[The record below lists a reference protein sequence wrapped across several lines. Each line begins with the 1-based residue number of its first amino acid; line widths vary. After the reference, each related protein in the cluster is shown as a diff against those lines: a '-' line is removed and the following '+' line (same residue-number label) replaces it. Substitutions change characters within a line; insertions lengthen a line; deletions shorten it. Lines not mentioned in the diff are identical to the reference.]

1 MKGGLVRSSRLE
13 SPVLVPLDRKEYRIL
28 IDICM
33 LGTCGMMP
41 LPGRWL
47 SCALIR
53 CGSTL
58 TLVDCGE
65 GTQIPW
71 KSLGWGF
78 RQLGAICFTHM
89 HADHVAGLPGVLFMV
104 AHAGR
109 TEPLDIYGPP
119 GTTYIVEGL
128 RRIVPELPFPVQLH
142 ELKSGEH
149 FSLPGGLRGSCVAAA
164 HGVPCLAYRFEL
176 GRNPAFLPEQAQA
189 LGLPVQLWSRLQRGE
204 IVEYNGQKIT
214 PAEVLGPPRRGI
226 SLAFI
231 TDTRPTKQLSTFAH
245 DVDLLICES
254 MYDEPGDLL
263 LAKSNAHML
272 AEESAA
278 IASAARAHSLI
289 LTHFS
294 PKIVDTSRAE
304 RAARQIFAN
313 TRAARDGMV
322 VTLDYP
328 PS

>member
-1 MKGGLVRSSRLE
+1 ML
-13 SPVLVPLDRKEYRIL
+13 
-28 IDICM
+28 DICT

-53 CGSTL
+53 SGPTL
-58 TLVDCGE
+58 TLLDCGE

-78 RQLGAICFTHM
+78 RQLGAICFSHM

-119 GTTYIVEGL
+119 GTAYVVDGL
-128 RRIVPELPFPVQLH
+128 RRIAAELPFPVQIH

-149 FSLPGGLRGSCVAAA
+149 FELPGGLHGSCTTAA
-164 HGVPCLAYRFEL
+164 HGVPCLAYRVEL
-176 GRNPAFLPEQAQA
+176 ERNRPFLPEQAQA
-189 LGLPVQLWSRLQRGE
+189 FGLPVQFWSRLQHGE
-204 IVEYNGQKIT
+204 TIEYHGQIVT
-214 PAEVLGPPRRGI
+214 PEQVLGPPRRGI
-226 SLAFI
+226 SLAYI
-231 TDTRPTKQLSTFAH
+231 TDTRPTPQLSAFAH

-254 MYDEPGDLL
+254 MYDDPEDLP
-263 LAKSNAHML
+263 LARAHAHML

-278 IASAARAHSLI
+278 IAKDADARALL

-294 PKIVDTSRAE
+294 PKITDTSRAQK
-304 RAARQIFAN
+304 AAQRIFAN
-313 TRAARDGMV
+313 TRAARDGMI
-322 VTLDYP
+322 VTLDF
-328 PS
+328 S

>member
-1 MKGGLVRSSRLE
+1 ML
-13 SPVLVPLDRKEYRIL
+13 
-28 IDICM
+28 DICM

-47 SCALIR
+47 SCMLLRNGA
-53 CGSTL
+53 TL
-58 TLVDCGE
+58 TLFDCGE

-119 GTTYIVEGL
+119 GTAYVIEGL
-128 RRIVPELPFPVQLH
+128 RRIAAEMPYPIHIH
-142 ELKSGEH
+142 ELKSGEQ
-149 FSLPGGLRGSCVAAA
+149 FALPGGLQGSCAAA
-164 HGVPCLAYRFEL
+164 SHGVPCVAYRAEL
-176 GRNPAFLPEQAQA
+176 LRKPAFQVEQAQA
-189 LGLPVQLWSRLQRGE
+189 LGLPVQLWSRLQHGE
-204 IVEYNGQKIT
+204 ALEYNGQIIT
-214 PAEVLGPPRRGI
+214 PQQVLGPPRRGI

-231 TDTRPTKQLSTFAH
+231 TDTRPTKALSEFAR

-254 MYDEPGDLL
+254 MYDDPADLL
-263 LAKSNAHML
+263 LARANAHML
-272 AEESAA
+272 ATESAG
-278 IASAARAHSLI
+278 IAHAAGAHALL

-294 PKIVDTSRAE
+294 PKIVDTSLAE

-313 TRAARDGMV
+313 SRAARDGIV
-322 VTLDYP
+322 ITLDY
-328 PS
+328 S

>member
-1 MKGGLVRSSRLE
+1 M
-13 SPVLVPLDRKEYRIL
+13 

-33 LGTCGMMP
+33 LGTYGMMP

-53 CGSTL
+53 AGSTL
-58 TLVDCGE
+58 TLIDCGE

-78 RQLGAICFTHM
+78 RQLGAICLTHM

-109 TEPLDIYGPP
+109 TEPLDIYGPV
-119 GTTYIVEGL
+119 GTTYVIEGL
-128 RRIVPELPFPVQLH
+128 RRIAPDLPFPIHIH
-142 ELKSGEH
+142 ELHSGDT
-149 FSLPGGLRGSCVAAA
+149 FALPGELAGSCSMAS
-164 HGVPCLAYRFEL
+164 HGTPCLAYRAEL
-176 GRNPAFLPEQAQA
+176 KRRPAFQVDKAQA

-204 IVEYNGQKIT
+204 TLDYNGQTIT
-214 PAEVLGPPRRGI
+214 PDQVLGDPRRGI

-231 TDTRPTKQLSTFAH
+231 TDTRPTTSLSTFAQ

-254 MYDEPGDLL
+254 MYDDPADLP
-263 LAKSNAHML
+263 LARANHHML
-272 AEESAA
+272 ATESAT
-278 IASAARAHSLI
+278 IAKAANAHALV

-294 PKIVDTSRAE
+294 PKINDSSLAE
-304 RAARQIFAN
+304 KAARTVFPN
-313 TRAARDGMV
+313 TRAAKDGMV
-322 VTLDYP
+322 ITLEFP
-328 PS
+328 